1 MRFNMRKTCL
11 RVILA
16 ALTLTLV
23 STAHSIEIVK
33 TSFRKAT
40 VAVPRF
46 TQNGTWSNDADI
58 KLMTS
63 VLRFDLDNSGY
74 LEVLKQ
80 TRTIN
85 ELLRDDLVRNRIF
98 LGAWSAIGAEM
109 LVRVDCA
116 MISSEVRLTCT
127 IYDLKT
133 KRQIYRK
140 KITGKASGKR
150 YIAHTLSNS
159 IIKELTGE
167 KGIATTRIAFSADR
181 GTRGKE
187 IYLIDYDGANLRR
200 ITQDKVVSIA
210 PDFDPKGNK
219 LYYTSYLKGYPKIVS
234 INLKSGARNVVSSYT
249 GLNAFADI
257 SPNGKE
263 MLLSLSKDGAVEI
276 YLTALN
282 AGDPKRLTRSSGGVG
297 IMGDHPVAVMGD
309 VHQPA
314 KRFRIGSFEG
324 VKACFGAGEFAQAV
338 EDDPPHVISAFRFGM
353 RGEGLPQQFVLV
365 FGQSFE
371 AFPAGYFSGQR
382 QHDAVEKSGGN
393 AEVFGIDVPQVFYTV
408 SEFRKFLFNKF
419 ASDDVSGDFRV
430 EFIADVNGFFS
441 FDPRVAGEEAEV
453 FGYIGEFDHFE
464 LGKFRGHDLATTTVF
479 DCGMVAGTAARAYKP
494 FPFAAIPDDQ
504 FWRYVEIV
512 QGHGSLGGGDYY
524 GG

>member
-282 AGDPKRLTRSSGGVG
+282 AGDPKRLTRSSGGVASSPCWSPDG
-297 IMGDHPVAVMGD
+297 RQIAYVSNARGTAQVYTMNRNSGNKKRLSKGYSYATSVDWSPKGNLIAFS
-309 VHQPA
+309 A
-314 KRFRIGSFEG
+314 KSGRYRQI
-324 VKACFGAGEFAQAV
+324 
-338 EDDPPHVISAFRFGM
+338 
-353 RGEGLPQQFVLV
+353 FVL
-365 FGQSFE
+365 
-371 AFPAGYFSGQR
+371 
-382 QHDAVEKSGGN
+382 DLK
-393 AEVFGIDVPQVFYTV
+393 
-408 SEFRKFLFNKF
+408 NKNIQQIT
-419 ASDDVSGDFRV
+419 D
-430 EFIADVNGFFS
+430 
-441 FDPRVAGEEAEV
+441 
-453 FGYIGEFDHFE
+453 
-464 LGKFRGHDLATTTVF
+464 
-479 DCGMVAGTAARAYKP
+479 ARANHENPSFAPDGIHLVYCAEKKYESDLYLIDIRDPKP
-494 FPFAAIPDDQ
+494 VRITTLA
-504 FWRYVEIV
+504 
-512 QGHGSLGGGDYY
+512 GSEKYPSWSPVGF
-524 GG
+524 